1 MADDT
6 TDQLNT
12 QLAQSRDRITSMLAQ
27 SAQVHGDPL
36 TNALFSS
43 VQIPGSKAP
52 SFSDALNS
60 QMANRIA
67 AEESLY
73 KVLSTQ
79 QESAQRTRRLDLE
92 ERGQNLQAGWHA
104 MKLAEDAR
112 QNDDREA
119 GKALDVFKTMYG
131 NLVEQ
136 SDTNG
141 VATKYWKGIKDY
153 TDSNDGKAPDVPT
166 LFRIAAEAGSGM
178 DLQTKKSADV
188 EARQRQADLTE
199 TRLGQ
204 LGTMVG
210 IAQQNLELNRSKF
223 EEQQKQNEQKTAF
236 KERDLAIKEKES
248 ESRIAY
254 KEAQVAKIHADMNL
268 TPAMR
273 TKMMEAVNDAS
284 LGVSRI
290 SGIREIIANNGD
302 RMLGV
307 QGKLKDFFA
316 RTGGQISTPSTDPEV
331 EEARTRLMALN
342 ESLIRTIA
350 RNPSRP
356 SNQSAAEIQ
365 RMLVSP
371 GTWESRE
378 RAIAVLN
385 GLEKYLQET
394 VDWDRKTL
402 TQGVM
407 GNKGTPSQ
415 GGSKVLRFDNQG
427 NLIQ

>member
-27 SAQVHGDPL
+27 SAQVQGDPV

-43 VQIPGSKAP
+43 YQIPGQKRP

-79 QESAQRTRRLDLE
+79 QQAAQTTRRLDLE
-92 ERGQNLQAGWHA
+92 ERGQNIQAGWHA
-104 MKLAEDAR
+104 ANLAQKASEQGDK
-112 QNDDREA
+112 EA
-119 GKALDVFKTMYG
+119 AKALDVFRTIYG
-131 NLVEQ
+131 DLTEQ
-136 SDTNG
+136 SDKNG
-141 VATKYWKGIKDY
+141 VASKYWRGIKDY
-153 TDSNDGKAPDVPT
+153 TDSSGGQAPDVPT
-166 LFRIAAEAGSGM
+166 LFQIASKAGAGM

-188 EARQRQADLTE
+188 EARQQQIANTE

-204 LGTMVG
+204 LGAMVG

-223 EEQQKQNEQKTAF
+223 EEQQKQNEQKAAF
-236 KERDLAIKEKES
+236 KERDLSLKEKES

-254 KEAQVAKIHADMNL
+254 KEAQTAKIQADMNL

-273 TKMMEAVNDAS
+273 TKMQEAINDAS

-290 SGIREIIANNGD
+290 SGMREIIANNGD
-302 RMLGV
+302 RMLGA

-378 RAIAVLN
+378 RAISVLN

-394 VDWDRKTL
+394 VDWDRNTL
-402 TQGVM
+402 TKGVM
-407 GNKGTPSQ
+407 GNKGQSGQFGNSGWSITPK
-415 GGSKVLRFDNQG
+415 GP
-427 NLIQ
+427 